1 MVVNYSKWDALELS
15 DDSDIE
21 VHPNVDKRSFIRA
34 KQNQIHQQR
43 FERKH
48 QIETYKYE
56 RVVND
61 GLLQRIDKLLIS
73 LHEHEKQA
81 ASPGQGADEFMMQ
94 ALMNSTDDI
103 ADDEP
108 PKPPPGVHTQTQ
120 EPKYSVMMASL
131 LDQVKKDAG
140 DITQDWFKT
149 YVKGVEGHKTKV
161 QNLQAELIKKLAE
174 LEKEEGKKITSESIH
189 TGFSVSSVSK
199 EKQKKKEEATKA
211 APPKSDTVEVLNA
224 GASRRGELKRLD
236 SAGQSSGAEADVDE
250 PIKST
255 SQVIEDE
262 NDDEHIEATKLGKAF
277 AKIKMGDYKECL
289 QFISENHEVVAERE
303 TDGLLVEGFNA
314 QMDGKA
320 DYAKQCVHQALLL
333 QYCRSLGRDG
343 VGLFFKRYVQ
353 LRLLLR
359 IAKAGI
365 VTDPCDSITTSGHQ
379 AQKVFQDDVN
389 STYARIRTRCAELVK
404 EKAANPKAAGTEQI
418 QLHAVDPNTSIHINI
433 PSSSPTE
440 EIEIKAR
447 ETFETFPPGLQRALE
462 SGELDKVNEI
472 LGKMSM
478 EEAEEVVEKLGEGGM
493 LSVEQGVIDG
503 TTEEG
508 REKLRGIEEQA
519 RTEKRAAEAAA
530 KDGGSDE
537 IHVADMDD

>member
-61 GLLQRIDKLLIS
+61 DLLQRIDKLLES

-81 ASPGQGADEFMMQ
+81 AAPGQDADEFMMQ
-94 ALMNSTDDI
+94 ALMSSTGEFP
-103 ADDEP
+103 DDEP

-120 EPKYSVMMASL
+120 TQEPKYSVMMANL
-131 LDQVKKDAG
+131 VDQVKKDAG
-140 DITQDWFKT
+140 DISHNWFNT

-161 QNLQAELIKKLAE
+161 QNLQAELIEKLAE

-199 EKQKKKEEATKA
+199 EKQKEIEATKA
-211 APPKSDTVEVLNA
+211 TPVQSDTVEVLNP
-224 GASRRGELKRLD
+224 GSLKRGELKRLD
-236 SAGQSSGAEADVDE
+236 STGQSSGAEADVDE
-250 PIKST
+250 PTKIT
-255 SQVIEDE
+255 SQAIEDE
-262 NDDEHIEATKLGKAF
+262 NDDEHIEPTKLGKAF
-277 AKIKMGDYKECL
+277 AKIKMGDYRKCL
-289 QFISENHEVVAERE
+289 QFISENHDVVKERE

-343 VGLFFKRYVQ
+343 VGLFFKR
-353 LRLLLR
+353 
-359 IAKAGI
+359 
-365 VTDPCDSITTSGHQ
+365 ITTPGHQ

-389 STYARIRTRCAELVK
+389 STYARIRTRCAELAK
-404 EKAANPKAAGTEQI
+404 EKAAHPRAAETEQI

-440 EIEIKAR
+440 EADIKAR
-447 ETFETFPPGLQRALE
+447 QTFETFPPGLQRALE
-462 SGELDKVNEI
+462 SGELDKVNEV
-472 LGKMSM
+472 LGKMSV
-478 EEAEEVVEKLGEGGM
+478 EEAEEVVEKLGQGQM
-493 LSVEQGVIDG
+493 LSVEEGVIDG

-508 REKLRGIEEQA
+508 RAKLRGIEEQA
-519 RTEKRAAEAAA
+519 RAEKRAAEAAVQ
-530 KDGGSDE
+530 DGGSDE
-537 IHVADMDD
+537 IQVEDVDD